1 MNDII
6 DVNNDTQTVSAR
18 DLHEKLEL
26 KTRFSKWVDQNFR
39 DFEEFV
45 DYTSVTRVTVVNNGA
60 NREIE
65 DYQLSLDMAKHL
77 CVLSRTE
84 KGKLCRQYLIDL
96 EKAWNTPEQVMARAL
111 RIADETINSL
121 QIEVKE
127 LKPKAIICD
136 TISAS
141 NDSITIG
148 QLAKILCKMGYPTGE
163 KRLFEEFRK
172 SGYLIKQKGKNYNLP
187 TQKAIDMGVFEIVET
202 PFSKNDGNIGIR
214 TTTYVTGKGQVFFCD
229 KISKWKE
236 NQKEKMV

>member
-1 MNDII
+1 
-6 DVNNDTQTVSAR
+6 
-18 DLHEKLEL
+18 
-26 KTRFSKWVDQNFR
+26 
-39 DFEEFV
+39 
-45 DYTSVTRVTVVNNGA
+45 
-60 NREIE
+60 
-65 DYQLSLDMAKHL
+65 
-77 CVLSRTE
+77 
-84 KGKLCRQYLIDL
+84 
-96 EKAWNTPEQVMARAL
+96 MARAL

-163 KRLFEEFRK
+163 KRLFDDFRK
-172 SGYLIKQKGKNYNLP
+172 SGYLIKRKGKNYNLP

-202 PFSKNDGNIGIR
+202 PFPKNDGNIGIR

-236 NQKEKMV
+236 NQKEKML

>member
-111 RIADETINSL
+111 RIADETIKIVEEFNKD
-121 QIEVKE
+121 VK
-127 LKPKAIICD
+127 
-136 TISAS
+136 
-141 NDSITIG
+141 
-148 QLAKILCKMGYPTGE
+148 KILIYCLLHVLNNLLRNGIINSIVQFFGQFVNCGMG
-163 KRLFEEFRK
+163 K
-172 SGYLIKQKGKNYNLP
+172 YN
-187 TQKAIDMGVFEIVET
+187 F
-202 PFSKNDGNIGIR
+202 
-214 TTTYVTGKGQVFFCD
+214 
-229 KISKWKE
+229 
-236 NQKEKMV
+236 